1 MKVAIIMTG
10 HLRNQFIYNFN
21 SFKLF
26 LLNKIPNYTFFIHT
40 WDVHSLENQKSVNIK
55 ELEDLYNTK
64 NIIIEKQSNDMLNNI
79 SHKSISFQMYSLYK
93 IYSQF
98 YNELEKYDYIIKL
111 RPDIRFRRDIP
122 LSFDNIIRFF
132 QTNLGGGLDVFYYG
146 NKKNM
151 LETLQIYRNEYIQK
165 INLKTLKKPEMIF
178 LKFWESENI
187 LYEKNKLKFLK
198 VITITH

>member
-10 HLRNQFIYNFN
+10 HLRNQFTNNFN
-21 SFKLF
+21 SFKHF

-40 WDVHSLENQKSVNIK
+40 WDVLSLENKKPVNIK
-55 ELEDLYNTK
+55 ELETLYNTK

-93 IYSQF
+93 IYNQFSSQ
-98 YNELEKYDYIIKL
+98 LENYDYIIKV

-122 LSFDNIIRFF
+122 LTFDDKIRFF
-132 QTNLGGGLDVFYYG
+132 QTNLGGALDVFYYG
-146 NKKNM
+146 NKNNILK
-151 LETLQIYRNEYIQK
+151 TLQIYRNEYIQK
-165 INLKTLKKPEMIF
+165 INLKTLKNPEMIF

-187 LYEKNKLKFLK
+187 LYEKHKIKFLK
-198 VITITH
+198 FISFEK